1 MHIEEIESNI
11 RAWKLI
17 GAGGEHQAHALLE
30 SIGIDEAIEEYLSE
44 F

>member
-17 GAGGEHQAHALLE
+17 GASSEHQAHVLLE
-30 SIGIDEAIEEYLSE
+30 SIGVDEAIEEYLSE
-44 F
+44 Y